1 MKFIYPAVVRKT
13 EDNNYYAFMP
23 DLACCEAF
31 GDSID
36 DVMDNINEA
45 AYNWIETELEDD
57 DGQLPPISDAS
68 DIDILPGDIIRNVC
82 VTMRFHVGWDE

>member
-1 MKFIYPAVVRKT
+1 
-13 EDNNYYAFMP
+13 MP

-45 AYNWIETELEDD
+45 AYNWIEAELEDD

-68 DIDILPGDIIRNVC
+68 DIATLPGDIIRNVC